1 MWYENER
8 EKTYIRPCHWFC
20 INDDDYVDED
30 DDDVKANVRSFVFRQ
45 KSYDRVGKIGKNT
58 DISIHTGRLL
68 YTYVFL
74 FIENNKVLQ
83 RYNACVFIT

>member
-1 MWYENER
+1 M
-8 EKTYIRPCHWFC
+8 
-20 INDDDYVDED
+20 DED

-58 DISIHTGRLL
+58 DISIHTGRLV

-74 FIENNKVLQ
+74 FI
-83 RYNACVFIT
+83 